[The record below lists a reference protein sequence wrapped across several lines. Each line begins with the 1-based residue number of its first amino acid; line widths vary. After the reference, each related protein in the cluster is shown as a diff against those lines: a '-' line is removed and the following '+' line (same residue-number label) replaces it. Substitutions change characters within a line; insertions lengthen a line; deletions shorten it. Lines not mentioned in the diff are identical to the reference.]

1 MKTSDSLM
9 GKTFRSHNST
19 IHRVAATWCDGVVFE
34 GGPAVSTEDLNA
46 GYTQLGKTT
55 TDQQAYQAGQNITQ
69 LGEYKKQHN
78 QLRSIEDKLASEVLL
93 GFPDQSLPDLAYPI
107 QHGWDL
113 LRKGH
118 RYEDALASAM
128 EMAGTPKGAA

>member
-1 MKTSDSLM
+1 MDRTSLM
-9 GKTFRSHNST
+9 NQTFRSHNNT

-34 GGPAVSTEDLNA
+34 GGPAVSTKDLNA

-78 QLRSIEDKLASEVLL
+78 QLRGIEDKLASEVLL
-93 GFPDQSLPDLAYPI
+93 GFPNESICDLAYSI

-113 LRKGH
+113 LRNGQ